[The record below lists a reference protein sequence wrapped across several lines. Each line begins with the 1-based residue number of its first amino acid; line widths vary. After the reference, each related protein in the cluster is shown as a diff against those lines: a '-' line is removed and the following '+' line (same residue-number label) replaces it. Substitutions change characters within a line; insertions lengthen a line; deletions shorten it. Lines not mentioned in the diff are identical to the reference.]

1 MCAPA
6 PGRIMETSSALFE
19 LASVSLAC
27 RDQDTLLK
35 TFAARVGATLGAR
48 AVFVWTTAS
57 SSNGSRGSNGT
68 GAAGLVCRMRWNEPG
83 ERLVPLGEAV
93 SEGLLA
99 EIYES
104 ATTRR
109 LGGKEV
115 ADDGFEHLDD
125 ASRARVKSAL
135 FASLPGAQSAE
146 GVVEVLNK
154 RSGEFT
160 DEDAHFLEEAS
171 RLAGTA
177 LTNLDAIEGERQAQ
191 LFTLERLTALYD
203 LGRTFTS
210 TLELGVLLPVVAGK
224 IRDIMGASACLVW
237 LADPGS
243 RDLYLAKKIGEDPT
257 VEDDARVSLTE
268 GLLGE
273 IAQSATPKLVENPA
287 EEPGLAERIEA
298 AGEDFEIQSWMC
310 APLRKEN
317 DILGLVELV
326 NKADGTPFNEDDL
339 FFLSSISEQAAVA
352 LHNANLLDAERK
364 VHALDALLK
373 ISQEITSTLDLDHVL
388 STVVQQAASVIPF
401 DRCVIGFF
409 DRGRFVLGALSG
421 ETEVPKTREMSDL
434 RTRLEWVADQE
445 GAVSADLYDDGWHV
459 EPQEAHAQI
468 VSFLE
473 EHNENG
479 FYALPLRDDQGT
491 LGVLAL
497 LSSDADFLTE
507 NSKETVAI
515 LANQTTVA
523 IRNAQLYQ
531 QVPLANLLQ
540 PFSQRKKKFLAAMPR
555 SRWELYARRAAIGVA
570 FLILVPWPMRVGTD
584 ATVVPA
590 ERRMVSAIDGG
601 VVQHVFV
608 HEGDAVQA
616 GQVLAQLDDGEDRV
630 KLAQA
635 EAALAQSRRELA
647 EAEFR
652 NDPSAAGQAKI
663 RAELHEAEVQLEQQ
677 RVAESQLRAPIA
689 GIVVTS
695 KIEEKTG
702 SMVKPGD
709 SFAEIVGQDRIAAEM
724 SVPEGDLELVHP
736 GNKVALKLNAFPTT
750 TFQGSV
756 ERLGAQTQAVAGD
769 QYFLVRAVF
778 HNPGGLARDGMVGR
792 ARIHSVGGWFQSGW
806 YPVGYSLLR
815 SPFRWLW
822 AKVWSYLP

>member
-1 MCAPA
+1 
-6 PGRIMETSSALFE
+6 METFSALFE

-48 AVFVWTTAS
+48 AVFVWTNGAS
-57 SSNGSRGSNGT
+57 SKD
-68 GAAGLVCRMRWNEPG
+68 AEGLICRTRWNEAG
-83 ERLVPLGEAV
+83 ERFAPQNESV

-99 EIYES
+99 EVYES
-104 ATTRR
+104 AETRCVSS
-109 LGGKEV
+109 KEIS
-115 ADDGFEHLDD
+115 ADDFEHLDES
-125 ASRARVKSAL
+125 SRARVKSAIIV
-135 FASLPGAQSAE
+135 SLPGAQRAE

-154 RSGEFT
+154 RTGEFT
-160 DEDAHFLEEAS
+160 AEDAHFLEEAS
-171 RLAGTA
+171 RLAGSA
-177 LTNLDAIEGERQAQ
+177 LTNLEAIETERQTQ

-243 RDLYLAKKIGEDPT
+243 QDLYLAKKIGEDPT

-326 NKADGTPFNEDDL
+326 NKADSTPFNEDDL

-409 DRGRFVLGALSG
+409 DRGRFVIGALSG

-445 GAVSADLYDDGWHV
+445 DAVSADLYDDGWHV
-459 EPQEAHAQI
+459 EPQDAHAQI

-497 LSSDADFLTE
+497 LSSDADFLTD
-507 NSKETVAI
+507 NNKETVAI

-555 SRWELYARRAAIGVA
+555 SRWELYARRAAIAVA
-570 FLILVPWPMRVGTD
+570 LLVIVPWPMRVGTD

-590 ERRMVSAIDGG
+590 SRQMVSALDGG
-601 VVQHVFV
+601 VVQRVFV
-608 HEGDAVQA
+608 HEGDAVQP
-616 GQVLAQLDDGEDRV
+616 GQILAQLDDGDDRV
-630 KLAQA
+630 KLAEAESALSQA
-635 EAALAQSRRELA
+635 RRELA
-647 EAEFR
+647 EAEFH
-652 NDPSAAGQAKI
+652 NDPSAAGQAKLH
-663 RAELHEAEVQLEQQ
+663 ADLHEAEVQLEQQ
-677 RVAESQLRAPIA
+677 RVAGSQLRSPIA
-689 GIVVTS
+689 GIVVTP
-695 KIEEKTG
+695 KIEEKRGT
-702 SMVKPGD
+702 MVKPGD

-724 SVPEGDLELVHP
+724 SVAETDLELVRP
-736 GNKVALKLNAFPTT
+736 GNAVALKLNAFPTT
-750 TFQGSV
+750 TFPGTV
-756 ERLGAQTQAVAGD
+756 ERIGAQTQAVAGD
-769 QYFLVRAVF
+769 QYFIVRAIF
-778 HNPGGLARDGMVGR
+778 NNSRSLARDGMVGR
-792 ARIHSVGGWFQSGW
+792 ARIRSVGGWFQSGW
-806 YPVGYSLLR
+806 YPVGYALLR
-815 SPFRWLW
+815 APFRWLW
-822 AKVWSYLP
+822 EKAWSWLP

>member
-1 MCAPA
+1 
-6 PGRIMETSSALFE
+6 METFSALFE

-48 AVFVWTTAS
+48 AVFVWTNGAS
-57 SSNGSRGSNGT
+57 SKD
-68 GAAGLVCRMRWNEPG
+68 AEGLVCRTRWNEAG
-83 ERLVPLGEAV
+83 ERFAPQDESV

-99 EIYES
+99 EVYES
-104 ATTRR
+104 AETRR
-109 LGGKEV
+109 VSSKEIS
-115 ADDGFEHLDD
+115 ADDFEHLDEP
-125 ASRARVKSAL
+125 SRARVKSAIVV
-135 FASLPGAQSAE
+135 SLPGAQRAE

-154 RSGEFT
+154 RTGEFT
-160 DEDAHFLEEAS
+160 AEDAHFLEEAS
-171 RLAGTA
+171 RLAGSA
-177 LTNLDAIEGERQAQ
+177 LTNLDAIETERQTQ

-210 TLELGVLLPVVAGK
+210 TLELGVLLPVVASK
-224 IRDIMGASACLVW
+224 IRDIMGASVCLVW

-243 RDLYLAKKIGEDPT
+243 QDLYLAKKIGVDPT
-257 VEDDARVSLTE
+257 IEDEARVSLTE

-273 IAQSATPKLVENPA
+273 IAQSANPKLVENPS

-317 DILGLVELV
+317 DVLGLVELV

-409 DRGRFVLGALSG
+409 DRGRFVIGALSG

-473 EHNENG
+473 EHKENG

-497 LSSDADFLTE
+497 LSSDADFLTD

-555 SRWELYARRAAIGVA
+555 SRWELYARRTAIVVGL
-570 FLILVPWPMRVGTD
+570 LIIVPWPMRVGTD

-590 ERRMVSAIDGG
+590 SRQMVSAIDGG
-601 VVQHVFV
+601 VVQRVFV
-608 HEGDAVQA
+608 HEGDAVQP
-616 GQVLAQLDDGEDRV
+616 GQVLAQLDDGDDRV
-630 KLAQA
+630 KLAEA
-635 EAALAQSRRELA
+635 EAALSQARRELA
-647 EAEFR
+647 EAEFH
-652 NDPSAAGQAKI
+652 NDPSAAGQAKL
-663 RAELHEAEVQLEQQ
+663 RADLHEAEVQLEQQ
-677 RVAESQLRAPIA
+677 RVAASELRSPIA
-689 GIVVTS
+689 GVVVTP
-695 KIEEKTG
+695 KIEEKRGT
-702 SMVKPGD
+702 MVKPGD

-724 SVPEGDLELVHP
+724 SVAETDLELVRP
-736 GNKVALKLNAFPTT
+736 GNSVALKLNAFPTT
-750 TFQGSV
+750 TFQGTV
-756 ERLGAQTQAVAGD
+756 ERIGAQTQAVAGD
-769 QYFLVRAVF
+769 QYFIIRAIF
-778 HNPGGLARDGMVGR
+778 NNPRGLARDGMVGR

-806 YPVGYSLLR
+806 YPVGYALLR
-815 SPFRWLW
+815 APFRWFW
-822 AKVWSYLP
+822 EKAWSWLP

>member
-1 MCAPA
+1 
-6 PGRIMETSSALFE
+6 METFSALFE

-48 AVFVWTTAS
+48 AVFVWTNGAS
-57 SSNGSRGSNGT
+57 SKN
-68 GAAGLVCRMRWNEPG
+68 AQGLVCRTRWNEAG
-83 ERLVPLGEAV
+83 ERFAPQNESV

-99 EIYES
+99 KVYES
-104 ATTRR
+104 AETRR
-109 LGGKEV
+109 FSSQEIS
-115 ADDGFEHLDD
+115 AEDFEHLDEP
-125 ASRARVKSAL
+125 SRARVKSAIVV
-135 FASLPGAQSAE
+135 SLPGAQRAE

-154 RSGEFT
+154 RTGEFT
-160 DEDAHFLEEAS
+160 AEDAHFLEEAS
-171 RLAGTA
+171 RLAGSA
-177 LTNLDAIEGERQAQ
+177 LTNLDAIETERQTQ

-210 TLELGVLLPVVAGK
+210 TLELGVLLPVVASK
-224 IRDIMGASACLVW
+224 IRDIMGASVCLVW

-243 RDLYLAKKIGEDPT
+243 QDLYLAKKIGEDPT
-257 VEDDARVSLTE
+257 VEDEARVSLTE

-273 IAQSATPKLVENPA
+273 IAQSANPKLVENPS

-317 DILGLVELV
+317 DVLGLVELV

-421 ETEVPKTREMSDL
+421 ETEVPKTREMSGL

-473 EHNENG
+473 EHKANG

-497 LSSDADFLTE
+497 LSSDADFLTD

-555 SRWELYARRAAIGVA
+555 TRWELYARRAAIAVA
-570 FLILVPWPMRVGTD
+570 FLIIVPWPMRVGTD

-590 ERRMVSAIDGG
+590 SRQMVSAIDGG
-601 VVQHVFV
+601 VVQRVFV
-608 HEGDAVQA
+608 HEGDTVQP
-616 GQVLAQLDDGEDRV
+616 GQILAQLDDGDDRV
-630 KLAQA
+630 KLAEAESALSQA
-635 EAALAQSRRELA
+635 RRELA

-652 NDPSAAGQAKI
+652 NDPSAAGQAKL
-663 RAELHEAEVQLEQQ
+663 RADLHQAEVQLEQQ
-677 RVAESQLRAPIA
+677 RVAASQLRAPIA
-689 GIVVTS
+689 GIVVTP
-695 KIEEKTG
+695 KIEEKKGT
-702 SMVKPGD
+702 MVKPGD

-724 SVPEGDLELVHP
+724 SVGETDLELVRP
-736 GNKVALKLNAFPTT
+736 GNTVALKLNAFPTT
-750 TFQGSV
+750 TFQGTV
-756 ERLGAQTQAVAGD
+756 DRIGAQTQAVAGD
-769 QYFLVRAVF
+769 QSFIVRAIF
-778 HNPGGLARDGMVGR
+778 NNPRGLARDGMVGR
-792 ARIHSVGGWFQSGW
+792 ARIHSIGGWFQSGW
-806 YPVGYSLLR
+806 YPIGYALLR

-822 AKVWSYLP
+822 EKAWSWMP

>member
-1 MCAPA
+1 MCAPS

-19 LASVSLAC
+19 LASVALAC

-48 AVFVWTTAS
+48 AVFVWTSAA
-57 SSNGSRGSNGT
+57 SNGSGGSNST
-68 GAAGLVCRMRWNEPG
+68 EASGLVCRMRWNEPG

-99 EIYES
+99 EIHES
-104 ATTRR
+104 AATRR
-109 LGGKEV
+109 FGGKEV

-125 ASRARVKSAL
+125 ASRVRVKSAL

-154 RSGEFT
+154 HSGEFT

-191 LFTLERLTALYD
+191 LSTLERLTALYD

-210 TLELGVLLPVVAGK
+210 TLELGELLPIVAGK
-224 IRDIMGASACLVW
+224 IRDILAAGACNLW
-237 LADPGS
+237 LADAGS
-243 RDLYLAKKIGEDPT
+243 QELYLAKQIGEDPT
-257 VEDDARVSLTE
+257 VGDDSRVSLTE
-268 GLLGE
+268 GLLAE
-273 IAQSATPKLVENPA
+273 VAQQASPKLVEDPS
-287 EEPGLAERIEA
+287 EESGLAERLK
-298 AGEDFEIQSWMC
+298 AGGEFEIQSWIA
-310 APLRKEN
+310 APLRKSNEV
-317 DILGLVELV
+317 LGVVELV
-326 NKADGTPFNEDDL
+326 NKQDGSSFDEDDL
-339 FFLSSISEQAAVA
+339 FFLETISEQAAVA
-352 LHNANLLDAERK
+352 LHNANLLESERK

-388 STVVQQAASVIPF
+388 TTVVHQSGSVIPF

-434 RTRLEWVADQE
+434 RSRLEWVAGQ
-445 GAVSADLYDDGWHV
+445 GHAVSADLYEDGWHTNP
-459 EPQEAHAQI
+459 EDARAQI
-468 VSFLE
+468 VPFLE
-473 EHNENG
+473 EHEENG

-491 LGVLAL
+491 LGVMAL
-497 LSSDADFLTE
+497 LSSDADFLSET
-507 NSKETVAI
+507 NRETVAI
-515 LANQTTVA
+515 LASQTTVA

-540 PFSQRKKKFLAAMPR
+540 PFSQRKKKLLAAVPRGRWAEYAQRTVLALLFLA
-555 SRWELYARRAAIGVA
+555 V
-570 FLILVPWPMRVGTD
+570 VPWPMRVGTD

-590 ERRMVSAIDGG
+590 ERRVVSAIDGG
-601 VVQHVFV
+601 VVKHVFV

-616 GQVLAQLDDGEDRV
+616 GQVLAQLDDGDDRV

-635 EAALAQSRRELA
+635 EAALAQARRELA
-647 EAEFR
+647 DAEFR

-663 RAELHEAEVQLEQQ
+663 RADLHDAEVQLEQQ
-677 RVAESQLRAPIA
+677 RVTEAQLRSPIA
-689 GIVVTS
+689 GIVITPKV
-695 KIEEKTG
+695 EEKAGTL
-702 SMVKPGD
+702 VKPGD
-709 SFAEIVGQDRIAAEM
+709 GFAEVVERDRMAAEM
-724 SVPEGDLELVHP
+724 SVPEEDLELVHP
-736 GNKVALKLNAFPTT
+736 GKNVALKLNAFPTS
-750 TFQGSV
+750 TFEGTV
-756 ERLGAQTQAVAGD
+756 ERVSAQTRSAAGE
-769 QYFLVRAVF
+769 QYFVVRGIF
-778 HNPGGLARDGMVGR
+778 ENPGGLARNGMVGR
-792 ARIHSVGGWFQSGW
+792 ARIHAGGGWFQSGW
-806 YPVGYSLLR
+806 YPVGYTLLR

-822 AKVWSYLP
+822 QKAWSWLP

>member
-1 MCAPA
+1 
-6 PGRIMETSSALFE
+6 METFSALFE

-48 AVFVWTTAS
+48 AVFVWTNGAS
-57 SSNGSRGSNGT
+57 SKD
-68 GAAGLVCRMRWNEPG
+68 AEGLICRTRWNEAG
-83 ERLVPLGEAV
+83 ERFAPQNESV

-99 EIYES
+99 EVYES
-104 ATTRR
+104 AETRCVSS
-109 LGGKEV
+109 KEIS
-115 ADDGFEHLDD
+115 ADDFEHLDES
-125 ASRARVKSAL
+125 SRARVKSAIVV
-135 FASLPGAQSAE
+135 SLPGAQRAE

-154 RSGEFT
+154 RTGEFT
-160 DEDAHFLEEAS
+160 AEDAHFLEEAS
-171 RLAGTA
+171 RLAGSA
-177 LTNLDAIEGERQAQ
+177 LTNLEAIETERQTQ

-243 RDLYLAKKIGEDPT
+243 QDLYLAKKIGEDPT

-388 STVVQQAASVIPF
+388 STVVQQAAFVVPF

-409 DRGRFVLGALSG
+409 DRGRFVIGALSG

-497 LSSDADFLTE
+497 LSSDADFLTD

-555 SRWELYARRAAIGVA
+555 SRWELYARRTAIAVA
-570 FLILVPWPMRVGTD
+570 LLVIVPWPMRVGTD

-590 ERRMVSAIDGG
+590 SRQMVSAIDGG
-601 VVQHVFV
+601 VVQRVFV
-608 HEGDAVQA
+608 HEGDAVQP
-616 GQVLAQLDDGEDRV
+616 GQVLAQLDDGDDRV
-630 KLAQA
+630 KLAEAESALSQA
-635 EAALAQSRRELA
+635 RRELA
-647 EAEFR
+647 EAEFH
-652 NDPSAAGQAKI
+652 NDPSAAGQAKL
-663 RAELHEAEVQLEQQ
+663 RADLYEAEVQLEQQ
-677 RVAESQLRAPIA
+677 RVAASELRSPIA
-689 GIVVTS
+689 GVVVTP
-695 KIEEKTG
+695 KIEEKRGT
-702 SMVKPGD
+702 MVKPGD
-709 SFAEIVGQDRIAAEM
+709 NFAEIVGQDRIAAEM
-724 SVPEGDLELVHP
+724 SVAETDLELVRP
-736 GNKVALKLNAFPTT
+736 GNTVALKLNAFPTT
-750 TFQGSV
+750 TFQGTV
-756 ERLGAQTQAVAGD
+756 ERIGAQTQAVAGD
-769 QYFLVRAVF
+769 QYFIVRAIF
-778 HNPGGLARDGMVGR
+778 DNSRSLARDGMVGR

-806 YPVGYSLLR
+806 YPVGYALLR
-815 SPFRWLW
+815 APFRWLW
-822 AKVWSYLP
+822 EKAWSWLP

>member
-1 MCAPA
+1 
-6 PGRIMETSSALFE
+6 METFSALFE

-48 AVFVWTTAS
+48 AVFVWTNGAS
-57 SSNGSRGSNGT
+57 SKD
-68 GAAGLVCRMRWNEPG
+68 AEGLVCRTRWNEAG
-83 ERLVPLGEAV
+83 ERFAPQNESV

-99 EIYES
+99 EVYES
-104 ATTRR
+104 AETRR
-109 LGGKEV
+109 VNSKEIS
-115 ADDGFEHLDD
+115 AEDFEHLDEP
-125 ASRARVKSAL
+125 SRVRVKSAIVV
-135 FASLPGAQSAE
+135 SLPGAQRAE

-154 RSGEFT
+154 RTGEFT
-160 DEDAHFLEEAS
+160 AEDAHFLEEAS
-171 RLAGTA
+171 RLAGSA
-177 LTNLDAIEGERQAQ
+177 LTNLEAIETERQTQ

-243 RDLYLAKKIGEDPT
+243 QDLYLAKKIGEDPT

-388 STVVQQAASVIPF
+388 STVVQQAASVVPF

-409 DRGRFVLGALSG
+409 DRGRFVIGALSG

-497 LSSDADFLTE
+497 LSSDADFLTD

-555 SRWELYARRAAIGVA
+555 SRWELYARRTAIAVA
-570 FLILVPWPMRVGTD
+570 LLVIVPWPMRVGTD

-590 ERRMVSAIDGG
+590 SRQMVSAIDGG
-601 VVQHVFV
+601 VVQRVFV
-608 HEGDAVQA
+608 HEGDAVQP
-616 GQVLAQLDDGEDRV
+616 GQVLAQLDDGDDRV
-630 KLAQA
+630 KLAEAESALSQA
-635 EAALAQSRRELA
+635 RRELA
-647 EAEFR
+647 EAEFH
-652 NDPSAAGQAKI
+652 NDPSAAGQAKL
-663 RAELHEAEVQLEQQ
+663 RADLYEAEVQLEQQ
-677 RVAESQLRAPIA
+677 RVAASELRSPIA
-689 GIVVTS
+689 GVVVTP
-695 KIEEKTG
+695 KIEEKRGT
-702 SMVKPGD
+702 MVKPGD
-709 SFAEIVGQDRIAAEM
+709 NFAEIVGQDRIAAEM
-724 SVPEGDLELVHP
+724 SVAETDLELVRP
-736 GNKVALKLNAFPTT
+736 GNTVALKLNAFPTT
-750 TFQGSV
+750 TFQGTV
-756 ERLGAQTQAVAGD
+756 ERIGAQTQAVAGD
-769 QYFLVRAVF
+769 QYFIVRAIF
-778 HNPGGLARDGMVGR
+778 DNSRSLARDGMVGR

-806 YPVGYSLLR
+806 YPVGYALLR
-815 SPFRWLW
+815 APFRWLW
-822 AKVWSYLP
+822 EKAWSWLP

>member
-1 MCAPA
+1 
-6 PGRIMETSSALFE
+6 METFSALFE

-48 AVFVWTTAS
+48 AVFVWTNGAS
-57 SSNGSRGSNGT
+57 SKD
-68 GAAGLVCRMRWNEPG
+68 AEGLICRTRWNEAG
-83 ERLVPLGEAV
+83 ERFAPQNESV

-99 EIYES
+99 EVYES
-104 ATTRR
+104 AETRR
-109 LGGKEV
+109 VSSKEIS
-115 ADDGFEHLDD
+115 ADDFEHLDES
-125 ASRARVKSAL
+125 SRARVKSAIVV
-135 FASLPGAQSAE
+135 SLPGAQRAE

-154 RSGEFT
+154 RTGEFT
-160 DEDAHFLEEAS
+160 AEDAHFLEEAS
-171 RLAGTA
+171 RLAGSA
-177 LTNLDAIEGERQAQ
+177 LTNLEAIETERQTQ

-409 DRGRFVLGALSG
+409 DRGRFVIGALSG

-459 EPQEAHAQI
+459 EPQDAHAQI

-497 LSSDADFLTE
+497 LSSDADFLTD
-507 NSKETVAI
+507 NNKETVAI

-555 SRWELYARRAAIGVA
+555 SRWELYARRAAIAVV
-570 FLILVPWPMRVGTD
+570 LLVIVPWPMRVGTD

-590 ERRMVSAIDGG
+590 SRQMVSAIDGG
-601 VVQHVFV
+601 VVQRVFV
-608 HEGDAVQA
+608 HEGDAVQP
-616 GQVLAQLDDGEDRV
+616 GQILAQLDDGDDRV
-630 KLAQA
+630 KLAEAESALSQA
-635 EAALAQSRRELA
+635 RRELA
-647 EAEFR
+647 EAEFH
-652 NDPSAAGQAKI
+652 NDPSAAGQAKL
-663 RAELHEAEVQLEQQ
+663 RADLHEAEVQLEQQ
-677 RVAESQLRAPIA
+677 RVAASQLRSPIA
-689 GIVVTS
+689 GIVVTP
-695 KIEEKTG
+695 KIEEKRGT
-702 SMVKPGD
+702 MVKPGD

-724 SVPEGDLELVHP
+724 SVAETDLELVRP
-736 GNKVALKLNAFPTT
+736 GNTVALKLNAFPTT
-750 TFQGSV
+750 TFQGTV
-756 ERLGAQTQAVAGD
+756 ERIGAQTQAVAGD
-769 QYFLVRAVF
+769 QYFIVRAIF
-778 HNPGGLARDGMVGR
+778 NNSRSLARDGMVGR

-806 YPVGYSLLR
+806 YPVGYALLR
-815 SPFRWLW
+815 APFRWLW
-822 AKVWSYLP
+822 EKAWSWLP

>member
-1 MCAPA
+1 
-6 PGRIMETSSALFE
+6 METFSALFE

-48 AVFVWTTAS
+48 AVFVWTNGAS
-57 SSNGSRGSNGT
+57 SKD
-68 GAAGLVCRMRWNEPG
+68 AEGLVCRTRWNEAG
-83 ERLVPLGEAV
+83 ERFAPQNESV

-99 EIYES
+99 EVYES
-104 ATTRR
+104 AETRR
-109 LGGKEV
+109 VSSKEIS
-115 ADDGFEHLDD
+115 ADDFEHLDEP
-125 ASRARVKSAL
+125 SRARVKSAIVV
-135 FASLPGAQSAE
+135 SLPGAQRAE

-154 RSGEFT
+154 RTGEFT
-160 DEDAHFLEEAS
+160 AEDAHFLEEAS
-171 RLAGTA
+171 RLAGSA
-177 LTNLDAIEGERQAQ
+177 LTNLDAIETERQTQ

-210 TLELGVLLPVVAGK
+210 TLELGVLLPVVASK
-224 IRDIMGASACLVW
+224 IRDIMGASVCLVW

-243 RDLYLAKKIGEDPT
+243 QDLYLAKKIGEDPT
-257 VEDDARVSLTE
+257 VEDEARVSLTE

-273 IAQSATPKLVENPA
+273 IAQSANPKLVENPS

-317 DILGLVELV
+317 DVLGVVELV

-409 DRGRFVLGALSG
+409 DRGRFVIGALSG

-473 EHNENG
+473 EHKENG

-497 LSSDADFLTE
+497 LSSDADFLTD
-507 NSKETVAI
+507 NNKETVAI

-555 SRWELYARRAAIGVA
+555 SRWELYARRTAIAVGL
-570 FLILVPWPMRVGTD
+570 LIIVPWPMRVGTD

-590 ERRMVSAIDGG
+590 SRQMVSAIDGG
-601 VVQHVFV
+601 VVQRVFV
-608 HEGDAVQA
+608 HEGDAVQP
-616 GQVLAQLDDGEDRV
+616 GQVLAQLDDGDDRV
-630 KLAQA
+630 KLAEAESALSQA
-635 EAALAQSRRELA
+635 RRELA
-647 EAEFR
+647 EAEFH
-652 NDPSAAGQAKI
+652 NDPSAAGQAKL
-663 RAELHEAEVQLEQQ
+663 RADLHEAEVQLEQQ
-677 RVAESQLRAPIA
+677 RVAASELRAPIA
-689 GIVVTS
+689 GIVVTP
-695 KIEEKTG
+695 KIEEKKGT
-702 SMVKPGD
+702 MVKPGD
-709 SFAEIVGQDRIAAEM
+709 SFAEIVGEDRIAAEM
-724 SVPEGDLELVHP
+724 SVAETDLELVRP
-736 GNKVALKLNAFPTT
+736 GNRVALKLNAFPTT

-756 ERLGAQTQAVAGD
+756 ERIGTQTQAVAGD
-769 QYFLVRAVF
+769 QYFIVRAIF
-778 HNPGGLARDGMVGR
+778 NNPRGLARDGMVGR

-806 YPVGYSLLR
+806 YPVGYALLR
-815 SPFRWLW
+815 APFRWFW
-822 AKVWSYLP
+822 EKAWSWLP